1 MANFKTH
8 RQGAVM
14 AGVISSVAAYSLG
27 MVNLPESI
35 LVLAAGFCGGLAP
48 DLDHDA
54 SIPLRFVF
62 RMLSVLVP
70 VIIIQKHPEFHRPHR
85 HGHAG

>member
-14 AGVISSVAAYSLG
+14 VGIISSVAAYSIG
-27 MVNLPESI
+27 MVNLTESI
-35 LVLAAGFCGGLAP
+35 FVFAAGFCGGLAP

-62 RMLSVLVP
+62 RTLSVRFTMP
-70 VIIIQKHPEFHRPHR
+70 IE
-85 HGHAG
+85 